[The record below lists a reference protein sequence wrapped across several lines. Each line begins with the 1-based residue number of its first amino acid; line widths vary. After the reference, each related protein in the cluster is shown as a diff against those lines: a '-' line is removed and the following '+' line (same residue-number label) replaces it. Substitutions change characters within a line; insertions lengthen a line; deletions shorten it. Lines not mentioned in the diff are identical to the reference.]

1 MSCASVSPG
10 AALSR
15 LTGYDKCTVIVSSWG
30 GEGGA
35 MCVWEAPPPYTSVL
49 TVCSSQG
56 QGLDQELTYRCS
68 EVSSED
74 EGGEEWS

>member
-1 MSCASVSPG
+1 
-10 AALSR
+10 
-15 LTGYDKCTVIVSSWG
+15 
-30 GEGGA
+30 

-56 QGLDQELTYRCS
+56 QGLDQELTCRCS